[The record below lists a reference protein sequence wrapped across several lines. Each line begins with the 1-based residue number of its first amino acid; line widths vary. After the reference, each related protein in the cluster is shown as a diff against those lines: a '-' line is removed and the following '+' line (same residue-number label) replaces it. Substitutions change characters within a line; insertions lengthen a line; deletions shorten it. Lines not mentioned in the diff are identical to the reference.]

1 MADMRRLTS
10 VYFAKA
16 LRNWRQAYDITQ
28 DDIATKL
35 GIAKSTVS
43 DVETGRSGP
52 WNRNRIRKLSSE
64 FGLAALEAE
73 ALEDAAWEDFS
84 VWFEGKG
91 EANVGR

>member
-1 MADMRRLTS
+1 MVERRLTS

-16 LRNWRQAYDITQ
+16 LRDWRQAYDITQ
-28 DDIATKL
+28 DDIANKL
-35 GIAKSTVS
+35 GMAKSTVS

-52 WNRNRIRKLSSE
+52 WNLNRIRKLSKE
-64 FGLAALEAE
+64 FDLAALEKE
-73 ALEDAAWEDFS
+73 ALVDAAWEDFC

>member
-1 MADMRRLTS
+1 MVERRLTS

-16 LRNWRQAYDITQ
+16 LRDWRQAYNITQ
-28 DDIATKL
+28 EDVATRL

-52 WNRNRIRKLSSE
+52 WNRNRIRKLSKE
-64 FGLAALEAE
+64 FDLVALEAI